1 MSRLKTLLAP
11 LRVLDVV
18 HRTGGV
24 TRAAAQLHVTPGA
37 VSHQLRKL
45 ESGLGVS
52 LVGKAGRDLEFTDT
66 GRDLARR
73 AAVLFDGLE
82 DALAQASGDGQR
94 RPICVKL
101 IPTLAI
107 QWLMPR
113 LADFYSRHHDID
125 LEIATVARADD
136 TGLHNADFVVRRG
149 DGQWPDLRA
158 DLLFAD
164 ELVVACTPA
173 LARQIQRPADLL
185 QAKLLKSII
194 APDAWAHWLAAQG
207 LAPDAATRVI
217 PLANAA
223 LCLQA
228 AVQGLGVVVTQRAYM
243 AHALAAGSLVQ
254 PVPQVLASGDGYY
267 LVHDPAKTR
276 AAPYRHFVHWIL
288 DMARL
293 APLSPATVSATG

>member
-1 MSRLKTLLAP
+1 MPRLRTLLAP

-18 HRTGGV
+18 HRAGGV
-24 TRAAAQLHVTPGA
+24 TRAAEELHVTPGA

-45 ESGLGVS
+45 EAALGVA
-52 LVGKAGRDLEFTDT
+52 LVGKAGRDLEFTEA

-73 AAVLFDGLE
+73 AALLFDGLE
-82 DALAQASGDGQR
+82 DALAQASGAGQH

-113 LADFYSRHHDID
+113 LASFYSQHQDID

-149 DGQWPDLRA
+149 DGQWPDLAA

-164 ELVVACTPA
+164 ELVVACAPA
-173 LARQIQRPADLL
+173 LAAQLRQPADLL
-185 QAKLLKSII
+185 GAKLLKSTI
-194 APDAWAHWLAAQG
+194 APDAWERWLAAQG
-207 LAPDAATRVI
+207 LVPEPNTRFI

-243 AHALAAGSLVQ
+243 AREFAAGWLVQ
-254 PVPQVLASGDGYY
+254 PLLPVLASGDGYY

-276 AAPYRHFVHWIL
+276 AAPYRHFVRWIL
-288 DMARL
+288 GVAR
-293 APLSPATVSATG
+293 

>member
-1 MSRLKTLLAP
+1 MSNLKNLLAP

-18 HRTGGV
+18 HRVGGV
-24 TRAAAQLHVTPGA
+24 TRAAEQLHVTPGA

-45 ESGLGVS
+45 ESALGVP
-52 LVGKAGRDLEFTDT
+52 LVGKAGRELEFTAV

-73 AAVLFDGLE
+73 AAVLFDGLD
-82 DALAQASGDGQR
+82 DALAQARGTSQR
-94 RPICVKL
+94 RPICVKV

-113 LADFYSRHHDID
+113 LAGFYSLHQDID

-149 DGQWPDLRA
+149 DGQWPDLSA

-164 ELVVACTPA
+164 ELVVACAPA
-173 LARQIQRPADLL
+173 VAAQIRQPADLL
-185 QAKLLKSII
+185 GAKLLKSII
-194 APDAWAHWLAAQG
+194 APDAWDSWLQAQG
-207 LAPDAATRVI
+207 LAPSPATRFI

-243 AHALAAGSLVQ
+243 ADAFAAGWLVQ

-267 LVHDPAKTR
+267 LVHDPVKTR
-276 AAPYRHFVHWIL
+276 AAPYRQFVQWIL
-288 DMARL
+288 GVAR
-293 APLSPATVSATG
+293 ATSTRHG